1 MNVELALS
9 ELTESEK
16 AKSLEL
22 ENMNEKCRRLE
33 AAAAAATAALEKE
46 KAKEI
51 SSPAASVKDRSTQLA
66 LQRRVSEL
74 ESQVGV

>member
-9 ELTESEK
+9 VLTESEK

-33 AAAAAATAALEKE
+33 AATAAATAALEKE

-74 ESQVGV
+74 ESQVV

>member
-1 MNVELALS
+1 VNVELALS

-74 ESQVGV
+74 ESQVV